1 MKDITNLVL
10 FAQVIEHG
18 SFSQAARILGI
29 PKSTLS
35 RRITDLEK
43 AQGVRLLQRTTR
55 KLVLTEIGREF
66 LVHCQAVLNAAEAAE
81 QVTQF
86 VQERPRGR
94 VRLSCPYAISQ
105 NMLTQ
110 LIPAFM
116 KAYPE
121 VRVDLLVTN
130 QPINLLDAQ
139 VDLALRVRA
148 TLEDSSL
155 IVRPLAPSLQ
165 GLFAHPDYVREKG
178 TPSHPHD
185 LATWTTLSMHY
196 SSGRYVYDLT
206 STVSGEKIS
215 WNHQP
220 RLICDDLWMLREAAA
235 QQQGVAALP
244 VGLCREDL
252 NSGRLVQVLPNWQL
266 PVSHLHLVYPNR
278 QGLVPAVRVLIDWL
292 VEHLP
297 STATF

>member
-1 MKDITNLVL
+1 MKDITNLAL
-10 FAQVIEHG
+10 FAQVIEQG

-35 RRITDLEK
+35 RRIADLEK
-43 AQGVRLLQRTTR
+43 DQGVRLLQRTTR
-55 KLVLTEIGREF
+55 KLMLTEIGREF
-66 LVHCQAVLNAAEAAE
+66 LVHCQAVLSAAQAAE

-86 VQERPRGR
+86 IQEKPRGR
-94 VRLSCPYAISQ
+94 VRLSCPYAVCQ
-105 NMLTQ
+105 NMLTD

-116 KAYPE
+116 SAYPE
-121 VRVDLLVTN
+121 VKVDLLVTN
-130 QPINLLDAQ
+130 QPINLLDTQ

-165 GLFAHPDYVREKG
+165 GLFAHPDYLADKG
-178 TPSHPHD
+178 RPTHPGD

-206 STVSGEKIS
+206 SATSGEKIS
-215 WNHQP
+215 WSHQP
-220 RLICDDLWMLREAAA
+220 RLICDDLWVLREAAA

-252 NSGRLVQVLPNWQL
+252 NKGRLVQVLSEWQL